1 MMRWLGVVVVSTGLA
16 LIACGSS
23 EKKKNPDGSTFTAAP
38 DAQALVGTWSDGSR
52 TVAFDAGGSYRWE
65 EARPCG
71 APPCPAT
78 ATSGTWQLR
87 NGKIYL
93 DPQEG
98 GDEIVEFTFAEM
110 QKTVSLS
117 SKKQGSTWVLKKR

>member
-1 MMRWLGVVVVSTGLA
+1 MMRWLGVVVVSAGLA
-16 LIACGSS
+16 LGACSS
-23 EKKKNPDGSTFTAAP
+23 EKKKTTEAPTFVAKP
-38 DAQALVGTWSDGSR
+38 DAEALVGSWSDGSA
-52 TVAFDAGGSYRWE
+52 TVSFDAGGSYRWE

-93 DPQEG
+93 DPGEG
-98 GDEIVEFTFAEM
+98 GDEIIEFAWADQQTSL
-110 QKTVSLS
+110 SLS
-117 SKKQGSTWVLKKR
+117 SAKQGARWSLKRR